1 MKTIFLSLFLLI
13 FTFQENTNA
22 QNNLAKNKL
31 MLPSI
36 FSDNMVLQQKAE
48 TPFWGKGIPNQEIQ
62 IEASWG
68 ASANAYV
75 TKDSLWITKIK
86 TPKAGG
92 PYNVTV
98 KSDNTVIQYKN
109 VLIGEV
115 WLCSG
120 QSNMEMPLEGWYP
133 YAPVKNSA
141 EEIKNA
147 NYPAI
152 RLFTVKRAVSN
163 KPEFNCTGNWVEC
176 DSTTAATFSATAYF
190 FGRKLYKEL
199 KIPIGLIHSSWGGTP
214 IEAWTSAGYLRSV
227 GRYDTTLNKL
237 ADSNGEIQKQ
247 MKWIKSH
254 PVIDVSK
261 INLKDRWKNLE
272 FDDASCPEPNFDDS
286 NWKLMKLPTL
296 WESAEIGTF
305 DGVVWF
311 RKKIEI
317 PKDWLHKNLVVD
329 LGPIDDM
336 DRTYVNG
343 KLVGAVE
350 EEGYYQKERIYNIP
364 EKINNDSIITI
375 AVRVVDI
382 QGGGGIYGNKNKMKI
397 YPEGETASIS
407 LAGNWKYLPVA
418 ELLNMKFYVYGT
430 KGEEFYSRPKTSVD
444 ITAYEPITLYNAMIS
459 PIIPYGIKGAIWYQG
474 EANTGEP
481 KFYATLL
488 PLMIKNWRDNWNEGD
503 FPFYLVQIAPY
514 NYGDAIKS
522 EVLRES
528 QLKTLSVPNTGMA
541 VTLDIGEANNIHPAD
556 KQDVGKRLALWALAK
571 NYNKK
576 VVYSGPLYKSMR
588 VDGNKV
594 IISFDYA
601 DGGLVLNHIEGVN
614 NFLIAGQ
621 DHKFVKADVK
631 IDGKQ
636 LIVSNPEISNPAAVR
651 YAWTNTAQGTLFNK
665 AGLPAS
671 SFRTDDWDN

>member
-1 MKTIFLSLFLLI
+1 MKKTFLFIFLLYLGFHI
-13 FTFQENTNA
+13 EIDA
-22 QNNLAKNKL
+22 QNNLTKNKL
-31 MLPSI
+31 TLPSI

-48 TPFWGKGIPNQEIQ
+48 TPFWGKGTPHQEIQ
-62 IEASWG
+62 IKASWG
-68 ASANAYV
+68 ASANSFV

-98 KSDNTVIQYKN
+98 KSGNSVIHYKN

-152 RLFTVKRAVSN
+152 RLFTVEKTVSN
-163 KPEFNCTGNWVEC
+163 KPEFNCRGNWVEC

-199 KIPIGLIHSSWGGTP
+199 KIPVGLIHSSWGGTP
-214 IEAWTSAGYLRSV
+214 IEAWTSAEYLKRV
-227 GRYDTTLNKL
+227 ARYDITLNKL
-237 ADSNGEIQKQ
+237 ANSKGEIQKQ
-247 MKWIKSH
+247 TNWINSH

-261 INLKDRWKNLE
+261 IDLKNRWKNLE
-272 FDDASCPEPNFDDS
+272 FDDASCPASNYDDT
-286 NWKLMKLPTL
+286 NWKSMKLPTL

-311 RKKIEI
+311 RKKIEV
-317 PKDWLHKNLVVD
+317 PQSWLNKNLVLE

-350 EEGYYQKERIYNIP
+350 EEGYYQKERVYKIP
-364 EKINNDSIITI
+364 KEINNDSIITI

-382 QGGGGIYGNKNKMKI
+382 QGGGGIYGDKNKMKI
-397 YPEGETASIS
+397 YPEGETAGIS

-418 ELLNMKFYVYGT
+418 EFKNMKFYVYGARE
-430 KGEEFYSRPKTSVD
+430 EEFYSRPKTSVD
-444 ITAYEPITLYNAMIS
+444 ITAYVPTTLYNAMIS
-459 PIIPYGIKGAIWYQG
+459 PIIPYQIKGAIWYQG

-488 PLMIKNWRDNWNEGD
+488 PLMIQNWRDNWNEGD
-503 FPFYLVQIAPY
+503 FAFYLVQIAPY
-514 NYGDAIKS
+514 NYGDATKS

-541 VTLDIGEANNIHPAD
+541 VTLDIGEPNNIHPAD
-556 KQDVGKRLALWALAK
+556 KQDVGKRLGLWALAK

-576 VVYSGPLYKSMR
+576 VVYSGPLYKSMK
-588 VDGNKV
+588 VDGNKI

-601 DGGLVLNHIEGVN
+601 DGGLMLNHIEGVN

-636 LIVSNPEISNPAAVR
+636 LIVSNPEINNPAAVR
-651 YAWTNTAQGTLFNK
+651 YAWSNTAHGTLFNK

-671 SFRTDDWDN
+671 SFRTDVWDN

>member
-1 MKTIFLSLFLLI
+1 MRNTLLIIALLI
-13 FTFQENTNA
+13 FALHENINA
-22 QNNLAKNKL
+22 QNNPIKDKL
-31 MLPSI
+31 MLPSV
-36 FSDNMVLQQKAE
+36 FSDNMVLQQKTE
-48 TPFWGKGIPNQEIQ
+48 VPFWGKGIPNHEIQ
-62 IEASWG
+62 IKAGWG
-68 ASANAYV
+68 ATAMAYV

-92 PYNVTV
+92 PYDVTV
-98 KSDNTVIQYKN
+98 QSGESAIQYKN

-120 QSNMEMPLEGWYP
+120 QSNMEMPLEGWPP
-133 YAPVKNSA
+133 YAMVKNSA

-147 NYPAI
+147 NYPEI
-152 RLFTVKRAVSN
+152 RLFTVEKAVSN
-163 KPEFNCTGNWVEC
+163 KPEFDCTGKWVKC
-176 DSTTAATFSATAYF
+176 DSTSAAGFSATAYF

-214 IEAWTSAGYLRSV
+214 IEAWTSADYLRSV
-227 GRYDTTLNKL
+227 GRYDSTLDKIAN
-237 ADSNGEIQKQ
+237 SGGEIARQ

-254 PVIDVSK
+254 PVIDMSNK
-261 INLKDRWKNLE
+261 NLKNRWKNLE
-272 FDDASCPEPNFDDS
+272 FDDASCSESNYDDS
-286 NWKLMKLPTL
+286 DWKLMKLPTL
-296 WESAEIGTF
+296 WENAEIGTF
-305 DGVVWF
+305 DGAVWF

-317 PKDWLHKNLVVD
+317 PKSWLNKDLVLN

-350 EEGYYQKERIYNIP
+350 EEGYWQKERVYNIP
-364 EKINNDSIITI
+364 KDIDNDSILTI

-382 QGGGGIYGNKNKMKI
+382 QGGGGIYGDKNKMKI
-397 YPEGETASIS
+397 HPADDTVSIS
-407 LAGNWKYLPVA
+407 IAGDWKYLPVA

-430 KGEEFYSRPKTSVD
+430 SGEEFYSRPKTSVD

-459 PIIPYGIKGAIWYQG
+459 PLIPYGIKGAIWYQG
-474 EANTGEP
+474 EANTDEP

-488 PLMIKNWRDNWNEGD
+488 PLMIKNWRENWNDGD
-503 FPFYLVQIAPY
+503 FPFYLVQIAFFD
-514 NYGDAIKS
+514 YGNKINS
-522 EVLRES
+522 QELRES
-528 QLKTLSVPNTGMA
+528 QLKSLSVPNTGMA

-576 VVYSGPLYKSMR
+576 VVYSGPLYKSMKIE
-588 VDGNKV
+588 GNKI

-614 NFLIAGQ
+614 NFLIAGK
-621 DHKFVKADVK
+621 DHNFIKADVK

-636 LIVSNPEISNPAAVR
+636 LTVSSPEINNPVAVR
-651 YAWTNTAQGTLFNK
+651 YAWSNTAQGTLYNK

-671 SFRTDDWDN
+671 SFRTDDWEN